1 VRNHTSYERKVKGVV
16 FTFRCAMVR
25 LLFWVSVSI
34 RVRVRVTVRVS
45 IRVRVRDRRPM
56 FAIP

>member
-1 VRNHTSYERKVKGVV
+1 M